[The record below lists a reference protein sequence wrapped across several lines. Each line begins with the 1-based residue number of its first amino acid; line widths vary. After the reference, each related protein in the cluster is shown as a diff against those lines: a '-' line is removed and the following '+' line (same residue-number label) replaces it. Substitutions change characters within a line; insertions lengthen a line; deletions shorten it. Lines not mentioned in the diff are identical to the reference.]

1 VSRLCHCPLG
11 IVRLV
16 MDVPLHAATPQST
29 VFLGHCGASFL
40 HLRPTNAS
48 PAQWRRLFY
57 SFLGALVPGDAFTVT
72 RGSNIAIS
80 YKPRRG
86 SLPLGRALGDDDV
99 PHFYRSRIPRRLR

>member
-57 SFLGALVPGDAFTVT
+57 SFLGALVPGDAFTGYT
-72 RGSNIAIS
+72 GQQHRDQLQAETWESSARQGCW
-80 YKPRRG
+80 RR
-86 SLPLGRALGDDDV
+86 
-99 PHFYRSRIPRRLR
+99 